1 MPSTT
6 TFLQLVNRILQQT
19 GQRQVT
25 TLVGADTPVT
35 QTMTLVNH
43 VLLSVMHTVD
53 SSRLLKSST
62 ASITSGSATVTLASD
77 ASIDTLVG
85 DSLVVESNQHPLLE
99 INANH
104 PRVTQTTIAGL
115 TGNPTWFTRQGDTL
129 TLLPTPDANDT
140 LHYQYHQLPTEL
152 SADADTLPIP
162 EPWVP
167 TIAIG
172 AQALLEKFLGEKDYP
187 VTYQL
192 YQEHLLRLKTH
203 APTHRQPRMQGPY
216 KGYQA

>member
-25 TLVGADTPVT
+25 TLANADTPIT
-35 QTMTLVNH
+35 QTMTLINH
-43 VLLSVMHTVD
+43 VLLNVMHSVD
-53 SSRLLKSST
+53 SSRLLKSAT
-62 ASITSGSATVTLASD
+62 VSITSGNASVSLASD
-77 ASIDTLVG
+77 ASTDTLIG
-85 DSLVVESNQHPLLE
+85 HSLMLDSNQQRLLE
-99 INANH
+99 INATH
-104 PRVTQTTIAGL
+104 PRVTQANISGL
-115 TGNPTWFTRQGDTL
+115 TGNPTWFIRQGDTL

-140 LHYQYHQLPTEL
+140 LHYQYHQLPAEL
-152 SADADTLPIP
+152 TDDADTLPIP

-192 YQEHLLRLKTH
+192 YQEHVARLKTH
-203 APTHRQPRMQGPY
+203 TPTHRQPRMQGPY
-216 KGYQA
+216 NGYQQ